1 VATKTSVKRAKFLEL
16 AQKRMTNALHDIRL
30 VGNLSN
36 RAAYE
41 YSEKD
46 VQKMIKA
53 LEDALSDLKKRYR
66 NPASTGRIEFKIE
79 D

>member
-1 VATKTSVKRAKFLEL
+1 MAPKTSVKREKFLEL

-36 RAAYE
+36 RSAYE

-53 LEDALSDLKKRYR
+53 LEDGLSDLKKKFR
-66 NPASTGRIEFKIE
+66 NPASTGRVEFKIE

>member
-1 VATKTSVKRAKFLEL
+1 MATKTSVKRAKFLEL

-36 RAAYE
+36 RTAYE

-53 LEDALSDLKKRYR
+53 LEDGLSDLKKRFR

>member
-1 VATKTSVKRAKFLEL
+1 MGPIQTDKRAKFLEL
-16 AQKRMTNALHDIRL
+16 AQKRMSNALHDIRL

-36 RAAYE
+36 RSAYE
-41 YSEKD
+41 YTEKD
-46 VQKMIKA
+46 VQKMVKA
-53 LEDALSDLKKRYR
+53 LEEGITEMKMRFR

>member
-1 VATKTSVKRAKFLEL
+1 MAPKTSTKRAKFLEL

-46 VQKMIKA
+46 VQKIIKA
-53 LEDALSDLKKRYR
+53 LEDGLTDLKQRFR

-79 D
+79 G

>member
-1 VATKTSVKRAKFLEL
+1 
-16 AQKRMTNALHDIRL
+16 MTNALHDVRL

-53 LEDALSDLKKRYR
+53 LEDGLSGFKKRFR
-66 NPASTGRIEFKIE
+66 DPASSGRIEFKI
-79 D
+79 DD

>member
-1 VATKTSVKRAKFLEL
+1 VATKASVKRAKFLEL

-46 VQKMIKA
+46 VQKMIQ
-53 LEDALSDLKKRYR
+53 D
-66 NPASTGRIEFKIE
+66 
-79 D
+79 

>member
-1 VATKTSVKRAKFLEL
+1 MATKTSVKRAKFLEL

>member
-1 VATKTSVKRAKFLEL
+1 MATKTSVKRAKFLEL

-36 RAAYE
+36 RTAYE

-53 LEDALSDLKKRYR
+53 LEDGVSDLKKRFR